1 MYRLQLIAA
10 GTLAAAL
17 ILPLDVR
24 AQEDSASQR
33 VQAITLEREGRT
45 DEAEQIWSAL
55 AKADPN
61 DAEALGHL
69 GLLEARHE
77 QYEAAI
83 DYYRR
88 AAVLNPDLPGLQM
101 NMGLAFFKVGQFPDA
116 IRIFSSE
123 IKKHLGDQRL
133 TILLGMAHYGMKDY
147 LVADPYLRRAIE
159 QDPQS
164 IPLRL
169 TLAHSCLASKQY
181 SCVIKVRN
189 EIAALNAESA
199 EADMLAAQA
208 CDQLQDSSGAAKQ
221 LRAALAINPGEPN
234 AHFGLGYLLWA
245 QGKWAEA
252 SAEFQLELQNDPR
265 HAPAQ
270 DYLADAQRKMN
281 HAAATLSPPRPAA
294 LQDLIDSIENPAP

>member
-1 MYRLQLIAA
+1 VYRLPLIAV

-17 ILPLDVR
+17 ILPFDVR
-24 AQEDSASQR
+24 ALQDSASQR
-33 VQAITLEREGRT
+33 AQAIILERDGRT
-45 DEAEQIWSAL
+45 DQAEQIWSAL
-55 AKADPN
+55 AKADPH

-69 GLLEARHE
+69 GLLEARREH
-77 QYEAAI
+77 YEAAI

-88 AAVLNPDLPGLQM
+88 AAALNPDLPGLQM
-101 NMGLAFFKVGQFPDA
+101 NMGLAFFKAAQFPDA

-123 IKKHLGDQRL
+123 IKKHPGDQRL

-159 QDPQS
+159 QDPQN

-181 SCVIKVRN
+181 SCVIKVRD
-189 EIAALNAESA
+189 EIAAFNAESA

-221 LRAALAINPGEPN
+221 LRAALVINPGEPN

-252 SAEFQLELQNDPR
+252 AAEFQLELQNDPR
-265 HAPAQ
+265 HALAQ
-270 DYLADAQRKMN
+270 DYLADAQRQMR
-281 HAAATLSPPRPAA
+281 HAAATPSPPRPAA